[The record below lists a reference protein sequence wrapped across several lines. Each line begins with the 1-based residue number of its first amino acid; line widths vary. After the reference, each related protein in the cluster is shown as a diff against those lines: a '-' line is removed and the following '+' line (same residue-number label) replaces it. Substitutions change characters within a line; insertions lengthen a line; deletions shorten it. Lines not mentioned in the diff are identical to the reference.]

1 MSEELYQQFKT
12 AAEGVSAEVHRV
24 ENPEQALALITG
36 ILQKWETEKRPEG
49 LQVVWKK
56 GPLTAGFAAEPEIK
70 GIIYDQELYLHSKE
84 ADVGI
89 AEGDLAIADTGT
101 VVQDATDVEKRY
113 VTTLPELNILL
124 VSTKA
129 IVPNMEV
136 ALARFEAGRIPF
148 LAFITGP
155 SRTADIERVLT
166 LGVHGPEWLHVI
178 CIDEGGEGN
187 GQG

>member
-1 MSEELYQQFKT
+1 MEGKLYQQFKV
-12 AAEGVSAEVHRV
+12 AAEGVGAEVYRV
-24 ENPEQALALITG
+24 EGPEQALELITG
-36 ILQKWETEKRPEG
+36 ILREWESRKRDKR

-56 GPLTAGFAAEPEIK
+56 GSITSGLATKPAIK
-70 GIIYDQELYLHSKE
+70 GIIYEKELSFRARE

-101 VVQDATDVEKRY
+101 IVQDATDVEKRY

-124 VSTKA
+124 VRTTA
-129 IVPNMEV
+129 IVADMEE
-136 ALARFEAGRIPF
+136 AFARLRPGRIPF

-178 CIDEGGEGN
+178 CVDEGGSRN